1 MFQSRGDH
9 AIDDPLDFST
19 SRDTCLSHAK
29 NSDSEEICY
38 SDYSIS
44 STYTRH
50 ADAMPR
56 LQKFPSFVYE
66 TSESLHRGQTANERH
81 PWLTKP
87 VGLNSLWRDDPA
99 GTRTPDSAGTSS
111 DCEVSLL
118 LHEDRRIWTKHPTT
132 SATTPGAPM
141 LLSLPAIA
149 KTGVPSKANCTIR
162 TALSL

>member
-1 MFQSRGDH
+1 MPSTIFWTSARRETHAFPTLKTRTPRRFATLITPSR
-9 AIDDPLDFST
+9 LLT
-19 SRDTCLSHAK
+19 QDTLMLCHDCK
-29 NSDSEEICY
+29 NFL
-38 SDYSIS
+38 
-44 STYTRH
+44 H
-50 ADAMPR
+50 
-56 LQKFPSFVYE
+56 YE

-99 GTRTPDSAGTSS
+99 GIRTPDSVGTSS

-149 KTGVPSKANCTIR
+149 KTGVPSKANYTIR
-162 TALSL
+162 MAPSL